1 MAYDDERPR
10 RAEPS
15 SPPQSPLAD
24 AIEGAVRRISTA
36 IAIAGALV
44 ALAIYARPGPP
55 TYQAFSTGSSIVRIN
70 TRTGSIFECVDGR
83 CGIVVRRGQHLDR
96 RPPAKALPAPAPA
109 PAPVVAP
116 APAPAQKALPAPAN
130 GQ

>member
-10 RAEPS
+10 RSEPQ
-15 SPPQSPLAD
+15 PPQSPLAD
-24 AIEGAVRRISTA
+24 AIDSAVRRISTA

-55 TYQAFSTGSSIVRIN
+55 TYQAFSTGSSIVRVN
-70 TRTGSIFECVDGR
+70 TRTGWIFECVEGR
-83 CGIVVRRGQHLDR
+83 CGTVVRPGQHLDR
-96 RPPAKALPAPAPA
+96 RPPERALPAPAPA
-109 PAPVVAP
+109 PAPPVAP
-116 APAPAQKALPAPAN
+116 APAPAQKALPAPGN